1 MESRA
6 LKLYDRR
13 ASLSYLTGVGSSFYI
28 ERKNSLC
35 SKQMMMPETR
45 WIVGAVGIPH
55 L

>member
-1 MESRA
+1 MESRT

-13 ASLSYLTGVGSSFYI
+13 ASLPCMDRRWQLLYQK
-28 ERKNSLC
+28 EESLC

-45 WIVGAVGIPH
+45 WMVGTVDIPH